1 METIL
6 QDLRFGLRQL
16 RLNPTFTIVSVLS
29 LALGIGANTA
39 IFQLID
45 AVRLRTLPVE
55 KPQELAYI
63 EFAKG
68 SNTSGRFTSRSARLT
83 YAQWQEI
90 HERPDAFVG
99 TLAWSATEFNLAPG
113 GEARYADGLFV
124 SGDFFSEL
132 GVSSVVG
139 RTLNAQ
145 DDRPGC
151 GSPGAVISYS
161 FWQREFGGNPGV
173 LGQSVRLDGRPFTI
187 LGVTPAGFFGVEVG
201 HRYDAALPLCADP
214 LFSED
219 GKGRIPDRHAWWLS
233 AMGRLKPGWTIQR
246 ANAELQTLSPR
257 IMEATLPPM
266 YRPDDAKHYLANK
279 LTVTEG
285 GTGVSELRKDYEN
298 PLWMLLATTG
308 LVLLIACA
316 NLANLLLARASVRER
331 EIAVRQAIGASRG
344 RLIAQ
349 LLAESMLLALF
360 GTALGA
366 LLAQG
371 LSRALVAFLT
381 TTGNSLFVGLQLD
394 PRVLGFM
401 AAVAV
406 LTCLLFGLAPAIRAT
421 SIAPASAM
429 RTGGRGLTTG
439 RDRFSLRRAL
449 VVAQISL
456 SLVLLVG
463 AFLFVR
469 SLQKLLEVQPGFR
482 PEGIVAVDLDL
493 RPGHYSKDRLPEIYR
508 DILERLRV
516 RTGAASAAQVGWTP
530 VSGDGWNE
538 STWAEGSSA
547 AHQNCNYNRAGPGY
561 FKTMDTAFLA
571 GRDFDDRDN
580 RTAPKVAIVNQAFAQ
595 SFFGGQNP
603 VGRSFRVQGPA
614 GKPDPIY
621 LVVGL
626 VRNTK
631 YYELREDFKP
641 IGFVPIAQDDD
652 PGAGATY
659 VLRTNAPVGG
669 VLRAATAAVAEVN
682 PGIGIQFTV
691 LTTQL
696 KESLLRE
703 RLMAALAGAFGILAG
718 ALAVLGLYGVIAYMV
733 ARRRNEIGVRIALG
747 AGRGRVIRLVLK
759 EAALLLAIGLAVG
772 VGLALWAGRAATAM
786 LYDLKPYDPVTLGGA
801 VAVLAMVAL
810 VASYAPA
817 YRASRLDPMEALRE
831 E

>member
-1 METIL
+1 MRSGN
-6 QDLRFGLRQL
+6 RFMSAR
-16 RLNPTFTIVSVLS
+16 
-29 LALGIGANTA
+29 
-39 IFQLID
+39 
-45 AVRLRTLPVE
+45 
-55 KPQELAYI
+55 K
-63 EFAKG
+63 
-68 SNTSGRFTSRSARLT
+68 RSAGRWPGAPT
-83 YAQWQEI
+83 Q
-90 HERPDAFVG
+90 
-99 TLAWSATEFNLAPG
+99 FNLAPG
-113 GEARYADGLFV
+113 GEVRFAEGLYV
-124 SGDFFSEL
+124 SGDFFSLL
-132 GVSSVVG
+132 GVSTVLG
-139 RTLNAQ
+139 RTLTAQ
-145 DDRPGC
+145 DDRAGC

-187 LGVTPAGFFGVEVG
+187 LGVTPAGFFSVEVG
-201 HRYDAALPLCADP
+201 HRYDVALPLCADP

-219 GKGRIPDRHAWWLS
+219 GLGRIPDRHFWWLS

-266 YRPDDAKHYLANK
+266 YRPDDAKQYLANK
-279 LTVTEG
+279 LAVTAG
-285 GTGVSELRKDYEN
+285 GTGVSELRQDYEN
-298 PLWMLLATTG
+298 PLWILLATTG

-349 LLAESMLLALF
+349 LLSESMLLALF

-366 LLAQG
+366 LLAQA

-381 TTGNSLFVGLQLD
+381 TPGNSLFVGLHLD
-394 PRVLGFM
+394 LRVLGFM

-421 SIAPASAM
+421 SIAPASAI
-429 RTGGRGLTTG
+429 RSGGRGLTTG

-469 SLQKLLEVQPGFR
+469 SLQKLLDVQPGFR

-493 RPGHYSKDRLPEIYR
+493 RPGHYSKDRLPEVYR

-538 STWAEGSSA
+538 NTWADGSSA
-547 AHQNCNYNRAGPGY
+547 AHQDCMYNRAGPGY

-571 GRDFDDRDN
+571 GRDFDDRDD
-580 RTAPKVAIVNQAFAQ
+580 RKAPKVAIVNEVFAQ
-595 SFFGGQNP
+595 RVFSGGNP

-621 LVVGL
+621 QVVGL

-641 IGFVPIAQDDD
+641 IGFVPVAQDDD
-652 PGAGATY
+652 AGAGATY

-669 VLRAATAAVAEVN
+669 ILRAATAAVAEVN

-696 KESLLRE
+696 KESLTRE

-718 ALAVLGLYGVIAYMV
+718 SLAVLGLYGVIAYMV

-747 AGRGRVIRLVLK
+747 AGRGRVIGLVLK
-759 EAALLLAIGLAVG
+759 EAAVLLAIGLAVG
-772 VGLALWAGRAATAM
+772 VGLALWATRAATAM
-786 LYDLKPYDPVTLGGA
+786 LYDLKPYDPVTLGAA
-801 VAVLAMVAL
+801 VAVLAIVAL

>member
-1 METIL
+1 M
-6 QDLRFGLRQL
+6 
-16 RLNPTFTIVSVLS
+16 
-29 LALGIGANTA
+29 
-39 IFQLID
+39 
-45 AVRLRTLPVE
+45 
-55 KPQELAYI
+55 
-63 EFAKG
+63 
-68 SNTSGRFTSRSARLT
+68 
-83 YAQWQEI
+83 
-90 HERPDAFVG
+90 
-99 TLAWSATEFNLAPG
+99 
-113 GEARYADGLFV
+113 RYADGLFV
-124 SGDFFSEL
+124 SGDFFSVL
-132 GVSSVVG
+132 GVPSVLG
-139 RTLNAQ
+139 RTLSTQ
-145 DDRPGC
+145 DDRAGC

-161 FWQREFGGNPGV
+161 FWQREFAGNSGV

-187 LGVTPAGFFGVEVG
+187 VGVTPAGFFGVEVG
-201 HRYDAALPLCADP
+201 NRYDVALPLCADP

-219 GKGRIPDRHAWWLS
+219 GKGRIPERRAWWLS

-246 ANAELQTLSPR
+246 ANAELRTLSPR
-257 IMEATLPPM
+257 IMEATLPPS
-266 YRPDDAKHYLANK
+266 YRPDDAKKYLANK
-279 LTVTEG
+279 LAVTAG
-285 GTGVSELRKDYEN
+285 GAGVSELRQRYEN
-298 PLWMLLATTG
+298 PLWILLATTG

-344 RLIAQ
+344 RLITQ
-349 LLAESMLLALF
+349 LLSESMLLALF

-366 LLAQG
+366 LLAQA

-381 TTGNSLFVGLQLD
+381 TPGNSLFVGLRLD

-401 AAVAV
+401 AGVAV

-429 RTGGRGLTTG
+429 RSGGRGLTTG

-469 SLQKLLEVQPGFR
+469 SLQKLLDVQPGFR

-508 DILERLRV
+508 DLLERLRV

-547 AHQNCNYNRAGPGY
+547 AHQDCSYNRAGPGY

-571 GRDFDDRDN
+571 GRDFDDRDD
-580 RTAPKVAIVNQAFAQ
+580 RKAPKVAIVNEAFSQ
-595 SFFGGQNP
+595 RVFGGQNP
-603 VGRSFRVQGPA
+603 VGRSFRVQAPA

-621 LVVGL
+621 QVVGL

-641 IGFVPIAQDDD
+641 IGFLPIAQDDD

-669 VLRAATAAVAEVN
+669 ILRAATAAAAEVN
-682 PGIGIQFTV
+682 PGFGIHFTV

-747 AGRGRVIRLVLK
+747 AGRGRVIGLVLK
-759 EAALLLAIGLAVG
+759 EAAVLLGIGLAVG
-772 VGLALWAGRAATAM
+772 VGLALWAARAATSM
-786 LYDLKPYDPVTLGGA
+786 LYDLKPYDPVTLGAA
-801 VAVLAMVAL
+801 VALLAMVAL